1 MASVLIRGV
10 EKQFG
15 RTQVLRGVDI
25 SVPDGSFTA
34 LVGPSGCGK
43 STLLRLIA
51 GLEELSAGEIRIG
64 ETVVNRLP
72 PKARDVAMVFQNY
85 ALYPHMTVRENL
97 GFSLLLA
104 REPRA
109 AIAAKVARVAEN
121 LALTEL
127 LDRYP
132 RQLSG
137 GQRQRVAMGRA
148 IVREPRVFLFDE
160 PLSNLDAQLRVALR
174 AELKLLY
181 QRLQTT
187 AIYVTHDQIEA
198 MTLADQIVVMRD
210 GRIEQTG
217 APLALYDH
225 PQTRFVASFIGS
237 PSMNFLPGSL
247 QRGPGGTALL
257 LRDGTALSLP
267 GELGGQPDQPVELGV
282 RPEHLRLASE
292 GNGQSIAVEVKL
304 VENTG
309 ADTLLGCEH
318 HGQLLSVL
326 LRERHSFQPGS
337 TIRIA
342 ADPARLHV
350 FDASSGRRLGS
361 SSASSGPSR
370 SSSPQPPATPPLLA
384 RLCREN

>member
-1 MASVLIRGV
+1 MASVQIRAV

-15 RTQVLRGVDI
+15 HTPVLRGVDVN
-25 SVPDGSFTA
+25 VPDGSFTV

-64 ETVVNRLP
+64 DAVVNRLP

-104 REPRA
+104 KESKA
-109 AIAAKVARVAEN
+109 SIAAKVTRVAES
-121 LALTEL
+121 LGLTEL
-127 LDRYP
+127 LARYP

-148 IVREPRVFLFDE
+148 IVRAPRVFLFDE
-160 PLSNLDAQLRVALR
+160 PLSNLDAQLRVAMR
-174 AELKLLY
+174 AEIKQLY

-217 APLALYDH
+217 APLHLYDK
-225 PQTRFVASFIGS
+225 PATRFVAGFIGS
-237 PSMNFLPGSL
+237 PSMNFLSGTL
-247 QRGPGGTALL
+247 QRADGSWHVLL
-257 LRDGTALSLP
+257 DESTRVTLRDALP
-267 GELGGQPDQPVELGV
+267 GAEGRRVLLGV

-292 GNGQSIAVEVKL
+292 GGIGVRVVVVEP
-304 VENTG
+304 TG
-309 ADTLLGCEH
+309 ADTFVSCEYQ
-318 HGQLLSVL
+318 GQSVSVL
-326 LRERHSFQPGS
+326 LRERHQFQPGS
-337 TIRIA
+337 TIRVA
-342 ADPARLHV
+342 PDPAQLHV
-350 FDASSGRRLGS
+350 FDAESGQRVDAGIAR
-361 SSASSGPSR
+361 SA
-370 SSSPQPPATPPLLA
+370 QA
-384 RLCREN
+384 